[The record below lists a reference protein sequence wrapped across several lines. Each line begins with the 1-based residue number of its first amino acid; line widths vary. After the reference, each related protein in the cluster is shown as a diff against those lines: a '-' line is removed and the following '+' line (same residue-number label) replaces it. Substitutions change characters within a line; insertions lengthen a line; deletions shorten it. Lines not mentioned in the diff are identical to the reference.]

1 MLKNKGYNMKTK
13 KAEKHLEPWT
23 LEESK
28 QFLNLY
34 LDGVKMRDVSIVC
47 DQIATTLKRTYDAIK
62 LRKQEVLSILT
73 EGEQGLRPEKWTPH
87 MIQAIKE
94 VMEERS
100 ITRTRMT
107 MWFE

>member
-1 MLKNKGYNMKTK
+1 MSIK
-13 KAEKHLEPWT
+13 KAEKHLEPWS

-34 LDGVKMRDVSIVC
+34 LDGVRMRDVSIVC
-47 DQIATTLKRTYDAIK
+47 EQIATTLKRTFDAIK

-73 EGEQGLRPEKWTPH
+73 EGDKGLKPEKWTPH

-94 VMEERS
+94 VMNERNIS
-100 ITRTRMT
+100 RQKMT
-107 MWFE
+107 MWFD